1 MLTNIWCSFCCIS
14 IDYIQKF
21 CSKRNKMSYQK
32 PYKGIKVIDFSQG
45 VAGPYCGMLMAQHGA
60 EVIKIEPVDG
70 DWARSL
76 GQEYG
81 EHSAFS
87 VAANLGKKSIIVDLK
102 NKKSQPILDK
112 IIKKSDIF
120 IEGFRPGV
128 IKRLGYDYDR
138 LKNVNPKLIYLSI
151 SGFGQYGPM
160 SYKPAMD
167 PVLQAFTGFMSEN
180 KGPDDIPH
188 RTPVIIFDMATALYA
203 TQLISASLYARIN
216 EEFGRKIEISL
227 MEAAAAIQSIRLMS
241 GYMEGP
247 YTHASSPSGTF
258 KTKDGWIQII
268 VVKNHEFIKFC
279 NAVGWKKYINDK
291 RFINNAERRKHEV
304 ILSKEVQK
312 LFIEEK
318 TDYWKNL
325 LDKFEV
331 QNEKVQ
337 SYKEFIAS
345 EQTKALGLIAWLRQP
360 TTGKAWPVP
369 NIPGMSRLADDDI
382 SSKAPSL
389 GQHTK
394 EILKN
399 LDYTD
404 NQIKNFLDEKVIK

>member
-1 MLTNIWCSFCCIS
+1 
-14 IDYIQKF
+14 
-21 CSKRNKMSYQK
+21 MSYQK
-32 PYKGIKVIDFSQG
+32 PYKGLKVVDFSQG
-45 VAGPYCGMLMAQHGA
+45 VAGPYCGMLLAQHGA
-60 EVIKIEPVDG
+60 EVIKIEPKDG
-70 DWARSL
+70 DWARNL

-102 NKKSQPILDK
+102 NTKSQPVLDT

-138 LKNVNPKLIYLSI
+138 LKKINPKLIYLSI
-151 SGFGQYGPM
+151 SGFGQIGPM
-160 SYKPAMD
+160 SHKPAMD

-188 RTPVIIFDMATALYA
+188 RTPVIIFDMTTALYA
-203 TQLISASLYARIN
+203 TQLISTSLYARIN
-216 EEFGRKIEISL
+216 EKFGRKIEISL
-227 MEAAAAIQSIRLMS
+227 MEAAAAMQSIRLMS

-279 NAVGWKKYINDK
+279 NAVGWKKFINDK
-291 RFINNAERRKHEV
+291 RFVSNAERRKHEA
-304 ILSKEVQK
+304 ILSREVQK
-312 LFIEEK
+312 LFIKEK

-325 LDKFEV
+325 LDNFEV

-337 SYKEFIAS
+337 NYKEFIES
-345 EQTKALGLIAWLRQP
+345 EQTKALDLISWLKQP
-360 TTGKAWPVP
+360 TTGTLWPVP
-369 NIPGMSRLADDDI
+369 NIPGMPRLEDSDI
-382 SSKAPSL
+382 LSKAPSL

-394 EILKN
+394 EILKS
-399 LDYTD
+399 LGYKDC
-404 NQIKNFLDEKVIK
+404 QIEVLIKEEVIK